1 MPEVT
6 PVAETPDIHR
16 TIASIGTKL
25 ATSGRNPARDQA
37 VLKFGPE
44 WGNQWGACPADI
56 VGVVK
61 DAREALFGKAA
72 RRRDVPGVAYAPQ
85 FTSTI
90 IDPGVFTDSGGQRF
104 LNVTAGEE
112 DLPKVRLDQPRDTRV
127 VHEFW
132 ESFTPRLDPTEDWT
146 LLAGHLQHLYVELVT
161 IVLAGEDPRPTLL
174 KMIAM
179 EPAAEAVDMAT
190 HRTRNASAPYIHNRS
205 FIVMQ
210 NWKADPGKAVQ
221 QIREFLQ
228 KHAPVKCSVKAD
240 PNGGYIVKPAGL
252 PAVNV
257 AVNEHLA
264 VEMETGNVVTFAGTE
279 IKVRGR

>member
-1 MPEVT
+1 MPEAT
-6 PVAETPDIHR
+6 PEAQTPDIHK

-25 ATSGRNPARDQA
+25 ATSARNTTRDQA

-44 WGNQWGACPADI
+44 WGNQWGAVQSDI

-61 DAREALFGKAA
+61 EARRALFGKAA
-72 RRRDVPGVAYAPQ
+72 RREDVPGIVYAPQ
-85 FTSTI
+85 FNSAI
-90 IDPGVFTDSGGQRF
+90 IDPGAFTDSGGNC
-104 LNVTAGEE
+104 LNVTVGEE

-132 ESFTPRLDPTEDWT
+132 EGFTPRLDPTDDWT

-179 EPAAEAVDMAT
+179 EPAVEAVNMAT
-190 HRTRNASAPYIHNRS
+190 LLTRNAGAPYVHNRS
-205 FIVMQ
+205 YIVMQ

-228 KHAPVKCSVKAD
+228 EHTPVKCSVKVD

-252 PAVNV
+252 PALNV

-264 VEMETGNVVTFAGTE
+264 IEMETGSVVTFAGTE
-279 IKVRGR
+279 ISVRGR